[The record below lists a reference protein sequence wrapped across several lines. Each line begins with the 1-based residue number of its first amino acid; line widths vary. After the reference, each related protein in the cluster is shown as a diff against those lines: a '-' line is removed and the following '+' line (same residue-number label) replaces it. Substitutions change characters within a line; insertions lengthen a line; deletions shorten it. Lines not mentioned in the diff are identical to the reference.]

1 MSVSLLLFLSGAALA
16 DARHG
21 PHWPP
26 IPVVPRAGVS
36 NSLNLVGTTRVSEGK
51 TSPVPQPAS
60 RIRLS
65 TGLTVIAAQ
74 IRRTMMMRAS
84 SIGDFF
90 FGPRTGLLG
99 VACIDSACI
108 EIENR
113 KRKMMR
119 RFGPVAADRGEV
131 RNAMA
136 GERGYQAGK
145 PGAGFS
151 LSLQRFVCRGSAHF
165 Q

>member
-16 DARHG
+16 TPVMI

-36 NSLNLVGTTRVSEGK
+36 NSLNLVGTTGVPEGK
-51 TSPVPQPAS
+51 TSPVPQPAL
-60 RIRLS
+60 RIRLG
-65 TGLTVIAAQ
+65 TGLAVIAAQ
-74 IRRTMMMRAS
+74 IRRTTIMRAS

-90 FGPRTGLLG
+90 FGPRTGLPG

-113 KRKMMR
+113 K
-119 RFGPVAADRGEV
+119 
-131 RNAMA
+131 
-136 GERGYQAGK
+136 
-145 PGAGFS
+145 
-151 LSLQRFVCRGSAHF
+151 
-165 Q
+165 